1 MHCEEAPETGRRM
14 RMNTPS
20 RHRFGKVALMGR
32 PNVGKSTLLNALVGS
47 ELSIVSPKPQ
57 TTRHRILGIATHAQ
71 AQIAFLDTPGLHIGG
86 KRAMNRQLNRVA
98 RQVPEEADVIVHV
111 IAAPRWTDEDE
122 QVWDLIS
129 RQPIP
134 RLLAINKIDRVASK
148 EQLLPFVAATCEMRH
163 YDGVHYLQATRG
175 KGLEPLL
182 TDLIRFLPAA
192 EAEYAEDELT
202 DRSERFLAAE
212 LIREQLMLRL
222 SEELPYATTVEI
234 EHFEQVGTLAR
245 IAAVIWVERDGQKGI
260 VIGAAGAQL
269 KAIGSQA
276 RRRMEKLF
284 GGKVFL
290 ELMVKVRENWS
301 DDEASLKQFGYTG

>member
-1 MHCEEAPETGRRM
+1 
-14 RMNTPS
+14 MNSPPN
-20 RHRFGKVALMGR
+20 HRFGQVALMGR
-32 PNVGKSTLLNALVGS
+32 PNVGKSTLLNALIGS

-57 TTRHRILGIATHAQ
+57 TTRHRILGIATHDK
-71 AQIAFLDTPGLHIGG
+71 AQIAFLDTPGLHVGG

-98 RQVPEEADVIVHV
+98 RQVPDEADVIVHV
-111 IAAPRWTDEDE
+111 IAAPRWTEEDE
-122 QVWDLIS
+122 QVWNLIS
-129 RQPIP
+129 RHPVP

-148 EQLLPFVAATCEMRH
+148 EQLLPFVAATCETRA
-163 YDGVHYLQATRG
+163 YDAVHYIQATHG
-175 KGLEPLL
+175 KGLKPLL
-182 TDLIRFLPAA
+182 ADLARLLP
-192 EAEYAEDELT
+192 EAPAQYAEDELT

-234 EHFEQVGTLAR
+234 EHFEQVGTLSR
-245 IAAVIWVERDGQKGI
+245 IAAAIWVEREGQKGI

-269 KAIGSQA
+269 KVIGSQA

-301 DDEASLKQFGYTG
+301 DDEVSLRQFGYTG